1 MPIVSN
7 NMNDEL
13 NKLQLP
19 ISQEI
24 LRSTDEETKNK
35 VFQYLSQLT
44 EVERKTYIIAYSH
57 LGTSFDILRSNGY
70 NRWVNNNNPK

>member
-1 MPIVSN
+1 MTIVS

-13 NKLQLP
+13 KKLQLP
-19 ISQEI
+19 FSQEI
-24 LRSTDEETKNK
+24 LHSTDEETKNK

-70 NRWVNNNNPK
+70 NRWVNKTK

>member
-1 MPIVSN
+1 MIIVSK
-7 NMNDEL
+7 MNAEL
-13 NKLQLP
+13 TKLQLP
-19 ISQEI
+19 ISEEI
-24 LRSTDEETKNK
+24 LHTDEETKNK

-70 NRWVNNNNPK
+70 NRWVNKTK

>member
-7 NMNDEL
+7 NMNEEL
-13 NKLQLP
+13 TKLQLP

-24 LRSTDEETKNK
+24 LHSDEETKNK

-70 NRWVNNNNPK
+70 NNWLSKTK

>member
-1 MPIVSN
+1 MPIVS

-24 LRSTDEETKNK
+24 LHSDEETKNK

-44 EVERKTYIIAYSH
+44 EVEKKTYILAYSH

-70 NRWVNNNNPK
+70 NNWLSKTK

>member
-1 MPIVSN
+1 MPIVS

-24 LRSTDEETKNK
+24 LHSDEETKNK
-35 VFQYLSQLT
+35 VFKYLSQLT
-44 EVERKTYIIAYSH
+44 EVEKKTYIIAYSH

-70 NRWVNNNNPK
+70 NNWLSKPSNVCI

>member
-1 MPIVSN
+1 MTIVS

-19 ISQEI
+19 ISDEI
-24 LRSTDEETKNK
+24 LHSDEETKKK

-44 EVERKTYIIAYSH
+44 EVEKKTYIIAYSH

-70 NRWVNNNNPK
+70 SRWVATTK

>member
-1 MPIVSN
+1 MPIVS

-19 ISQEI
+19 MSQEI
-24 LRSTDEETKNK
+24 LRSDEETKNK
-35 VFQYLSQLT
+35 VFKYLSQLT

-57 LGTSFDILRSNGY
+57 LGTSFDILRSNGF
-70 NRWVNNNNPK
+70 NSWVNKPK

>member
-7 NMNDEL
+7 NMNEEL
-13 NKLQLP
+13 TKLQLP

-24 LRSTDEETKNK
+24 LHSDEETKNK

-70 NRWVNNNNPK
+70 NNWISKTK

>member
-7 NMNDEL
+7 NMNEEL
-13 NKLQLP
+13 TKLQLP

-24 LRSTDEETKNK
+24 LHSDEETKNK
-35 VFQYLSQLT
+35 VFQYLLQLT

-70 NRWVNNNNPK
+70 NNWLSKTK

>member
-1 MPIVSN
+1 MWWMIIVSK
-7 NMNDEL
+7 MNDEL

-19 ISQEI
+19 ISPEI
-24 LRSTDEETKNK
+24 LHSDEETKNK

-57 LGTSFDILRSNGY
+57 LGTSFDIVRSNGY
-70 NRWVNNNNPK
+70 SKWINKTK

>member
-1 MPIVSN
+1 MTNVSN
-7 NMNDEL
+7 MNEEL

-24 LRSTDEETKNK
+24 LHSTDEETKHK
-35 VFQYLSQLT
+35 IFQYLSQLT

-70 NRWVNNNNPK
+70 SKWVNKPK

>member
-1 MPIVSN
+1 MPIVS

>member
-1 MPIVSN
+1 MPIVS

-24 LRSTDEETKNK
+24 LHSDEETKNK

-44 EVERKTYIIAYSH
+44 EVEKKTYIIAYSH

-70 NRWVNNNNPK
+70 NNWLSKTK